1 MAFLETFKLESPY
14 YIVYNQSMITL
25 PIILLAFGGISLG
38 VASVY
43 FYIFARSKERFIQFW
58 GLCWV
63 CYSCSLLLLILGE
76 GYQALLIL
84 RKVFDMYN
92 ILFLLFGVYRF
103 QNLRIP
109 GFWTRF
115 SLYLLIWAFLAAL
128 YQFDLMPFYL
138 PASVFQIS
146 ATIVICYLIGRFRQ
160 VSPLARIAS
169 GFIFGIWGIGKAAI
183 SIIEILYPEYIASLH
198 LAEVIFSNILNF
210 MVVLI
215 YLQRAEEKL
224 HVAEKQFK
232 LIAENVS
239 DIIFLHQV
247 QPASFMYITPSV
259 ERLLGYLPRDFYED
273 PNFFLQLVD
282 QKDIPEIN
290 RLFDYP
296 SPEQEK
302 HAVLRIFRKN
312 LQPIWTEITTAP
324 VYEGEKP
331 IALAGVV
338 RDITTIKEA
347 EEQMLMS
354 KKAKEVFLSYISHE
368 LKTPITS
375 LLAYV
380 MALKDNTFETKE
392 KKDEAIEVIYKKVL
406 TLERLIYDLFQL
418 SKLETGQ
425 FSFDFMV
432 MDGQDLAEAL
442 IRENSLY
449 LKDADITMVLN
460 IDKEALKGV
469 SVIIDEA
476 RIQQVFSNILANAVR
491 FSEKGGTIKICFG
504 LDSKKKNLEFS
515 VTDYGPGIAPKD
527 LPYIF
532 DRFYRVDKGEESAR
546 EDTSG
551 LGMIIAKE
559 IVEAHNGT
567 ISVES
572 RLQYGST
579 FTVRLPLYCE

>member
-232 LIAENVS
+232 LIAENIS

-331 IALAGVV
+331 IALAGVI

>member
-1 MAFLETFKLESPY
+1 MTSTK
-14 YIVYNQSMITL
+14 T
-25 PIILLAFGGISLG
+25 PI
-38 VASVY
+38 
-43 FYIFARSKERFIQFW
+43 
-58 GLCWV
+58 
-63 CYSCSLLLLILGE
+63 
-76 GYQALLIL
+76 
-84 RKVFDMYN
+84 
-92 ILFLLFGVYRF
+92 
-103 QNLRIP
+103 
-109 GFWTRF
+109 
-115 SLYLLIWAFLAAL
+115 
-128 YQFDLMPFYL
+128 
-138 PASVFQIS
+138 
-146 ATIVICYLIGRFRQ
+146 
-160 VSPLARIAS
+160 
-169 GFIFGIWGIGKAAI
+169 
-183 SIIEILYPEYIASLH
+183 
-198 LAEVIFSNILNF
+198 
-210 MVVLI
+210 
-215 YLQRAEEKL
+215 
-224 HVAEKQFK
+224 
-232 LIAENVS
+232 
-239 DIIFLHQV
+239 
-247 QPASFMYITPSV
+247 
-259 ERLLGYLPRDFYED
+259 
-273 PNFFLQLVD
+273 FFLQLVD

-331 IALAGVV
+331 IALAGVI

>member
-63 CYSCSLLLLILGE
+63 CYSCSLLLLILEE

-183 SIIEILYPEYIASLH
+183 SIIEILYPEYIVSLH

-331 IALAGVV
+331 IALAGVI

>member
-331 IALAGVV
+331 IALAGVI

-354 KKAKEVFLSYISHE
+354 KKAKDVFLSYISHE

>member
-146 ATIVICYLIGRFRQ
+146 ATIVICYLIERFRQ

-331 IALAGVV
+331 IALAGVI

>member
-63 CYSCSLLLLILGE
+63 CYSCSLLLLILEE

-331 IALAGVV
+331 IALAGVI

>member
-63 CYSCSLLLLILGE
+63 CYSCSLLLLILEE

-331 IALAGVV
+331 IALAGVI

-347 EEQMLMS
+347 EEQTLMS

>member
-1 MAFLETFKLESPY
+1 
-14 YIVYNQSMITL
+14 MITL

-331 IALAGVV
+331 IALAGVI

>member
-183 SIIEILYPEYIASLH
+183 SIIEILYPKYIASLH

-232 LIAENVS
+232 LIAENIS

-331 IALAGVV
+331 IALAGVI

>member
-1 MAFLETFKLESPY
+1 
-14 YIVYNQSMITL
+14 
-25 PIILLAFGGISLG
+25 
-38 VASVY
+38 
-43 FYIFARSKERFIQFW
+43 
-58 GLCWV
+58 
-63 CYSCSLLLLILGE
+63 
-76 GYQALLIL
+76 
-84 RKVFDMYN
+84 
-92 ILFLLFGVYRF
+92 
-103 QNLRIP
+103 
-109 GFWTRF
+109 
-115 SLYLLIWAFLAAL
+115 
-128 YQFDLMPFYL
+128 
-138 PASVFQIS
+138 
-146 ATIVICYLIGRFRQ
+146 
-160 VSPLARIAS
+160 
-169 GFIFGIWGIGKAAI
+169 
-183 SIIEILYPEYIASLH
+183 
-198 LAEVIFSNILNF
+198 
-210 MVVLI
+210 
-215 YLQRAEEKL
+215 
-224 HVAEKQFK
+224 
-232 LIAENVS
+232 
-239 DIIFLHQV
+239 
-247 QPASFMYITPSV
+247 MYITPSV

-331 IALAGVV
+331 IALAGVI

-491 FSEKGGTIKICFG
+491 FSEKGGTIKFALGWTQKKTWSSPSQTTVLNC
-504 LDSKKKNLEFS
+504 SKGSAL
-515 VTDYGPGIAPKD
+515 
-527 LPYIF
+527 YI
-532 DRFYRVDKGEESAR
+532 RS
-546 EDTSG
+546 
-551 LGMIIAKE
+551 I
-559 IVEAHNGT
+559 
-567 ISVES
+567 
-572 RLQYGST
+572 LQGG
-579 FTVRLPLYCE
+579 

>member
-183 SIIEILYPEYIASLH
+183 SIIEILYPKYIASLH

-331 IALAGVV
+331 IALAGVI

>member
-1 MAFLETFKLESPY
+1 M
-14 YIVYNQSMITL
+14 
-25 PIILLAFGGISLG
+25 
-38 VASVY
+38 
-43 FYIFARSKERFIQFW
+43 
-58 GLCWV
+58 
-63 CYSCSLLLLILGE
+63 
-76 GYQALLIL
+76 GY
-84 RKVFDMYN
+84 
-92 ILFLLFGVYRF
+92 
-103 QNLRIP
+103 
-109 GFWTRF
+109 
-115 SLYLLIWAFLAAL
+115 
-128 YQFDLMPFYL
+128 
-138 PASVFQIS
+138 
-146 ATIVICYLIGRFRQ
+146 RQ
-160 VSPLARIAS
+160 
-169 GFIFGIWGIGKAAI
+169 AAI

-331 IALAGVV
+331 IALAGVI

>member
-302 HAVLRIFRKN
+302 QAVLRIFRKN

-331 IALAGVV
+331 IALAGVI